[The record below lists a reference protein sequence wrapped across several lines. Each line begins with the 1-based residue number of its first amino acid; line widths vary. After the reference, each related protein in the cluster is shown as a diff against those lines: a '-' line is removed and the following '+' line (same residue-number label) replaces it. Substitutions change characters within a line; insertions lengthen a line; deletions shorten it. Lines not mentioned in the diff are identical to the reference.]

1 MESVEISE
9 FKGFRTSLRTLD
21 ELIRLV
27 ELSLEEVERRIS
39 FIEARARG
47 DQSLGRFHLGESE
60 NLGSQHSQ
68 IGRPNR

>member
-27 ELSLEEVERRIS
+27 ELRLEEVERRIS
-39 FIEARARG
+39 FLERAR
-47 DQSLGRFHLGESE
+47 R
-60 NLGSQHSQ
+60 GS
-68 IGRPNR
+68 